1 MGKIVTVL
9 ILLTLCL
16 PIYIDEQFS
25 NYNYDTFLEEQIKGR
40 NSILYDQMNPR
51 DSMYLISWIKPY
63 DLNGKPIERFTTNF
77 QIVVFPK
84 QGKPFSIISISEAEQ
99 FGIDSIYHRELYRIS
114 KLINSIDIPKLI
126 KDKEPCINNEFEY
139 AGVLN
144 LIFVYGLKPKL
155 NSEIVNDSINGK

>member
-1 MGKIVTVL
+1 
-9 ILLTLCL
+9 
-16 PIYIDEQFS
+16 
-25 NYNYDTFLEEQIKGR
+25 
-40 NSILYDQMNPR
+40 MNPR

-144 LIFVYGLKPKL
+144 LIFVYGIKPKL